1 MWRGIGPEKERER
14 RVITAFCGGMVREEG
29 GEEVDGGVRGAI
41 NFVTDEGHRGAEVLQ
56 GSWELFF
63 K

>member
-1 MWRGIGPEKERER
+1 MWRGIEPEKERER

-29 GEEVDGGVRGAI
+29 GEEVEEDGGAI

>member
-1 MWRGIGPEKERER
+1 M
-14 RVITAFCGGMVREEG
+14 GGG
-29 GEEVDGGVRGAI
+29 GGGAI